1 MLQSVGLQRVGHDC
15 ATEQQQTQNKQK
27 EENKSRNQ
35 LKIVKQ
41 WEAVIQDTLCN
52 IYKIEILIDRK
63 LTVAKLIKEKLRNK

>member
-1 MLQSVGLQRVGHDC
+1 MLQSMGLQRVGHDC

-41 WEAVIQDTLCN
+41 WEAIIQNTLCN

>member
-1 MLQSVGLQRVGHDC
+1 MLQSMGLQRVGHDC

-27 EENKSRNQ
+27 EENNSRNQ